1 MKNNK
6 DFVFFGYHLFK
17 DGFFTALKRT
27 WVISALVGTILVL
40 LVMILN
46 LKDALK
52 QYDGSCTA
60 EEIQKA
66 REAEEAEEE
75 ENPFRSMN
83 HGNIVPPMTF

>member
-40 LVMILN
+40 HQN
-46 LKDALK
+46 LKNIK
-52 QYDGSCTA
+52 QFVTVVKDHLNS
-60 EEIQKA
+60 K
-66 REAEEAEEE
+66 
-75 ENPFRSMN
+75 
-83 HGNIVPPMTF
+83 